1 MYLNKINSEFQLLID
16 FQNNELS
23 VVLLVL
29 EIVENDIDLIKSILL
44 QLLLLSI
51 NPYHY
56 YHYFN
61 LLICTII
68 IIIAYLINYDNF
80 IFH

>member
-1 MYLNKINSEFQLLID
+1 MIKINPEFQLLID

-44 QLLLLSI
+44 QSLL
-51 NPYHY
+51 
-56 YHYFN
+56 
-61 LLICTII
+61 
-68 IIIAYLINYDNF
+68 
-80 IFH
+80 

>member
-1 MYLNKINSEFQLLID
+1 MIKINPEFQLFKN

-44 QLLLLSI
+44 QSLL
-51 NPYHY
+51 
-56 YHYFN
+56 
-61 LLICTII
+61 
-68 IIIAYLINYDNF
+68 
-80 IFH
+80 